1 VPSARERGNGIAP
14 LKPMP
19 EAAREK
25 VSCGSATM
33 VTLPAPHQNWSE
45 PPARYKFGYE
55 DWASERR
62 LKFKPTAK

>member
-1 VPSARERGNGIAP
+1 
-14 LKPMP
+14 
-19 EAAREK
+19 
-25 VSCGSATM
+25 M